1 MLQWAWTL
9 ASHAKRSWDRA
20 RLENRW
26 RNLRALGMHIGEG
39 VFLPASTWI
48 DIPHCYL
55 ISIGDWCA
63 FGDGCLILAHD
74 AQMDE
79 FIDAGKMAK
88 VVIHESS
95 HIGARTLILPGVEIG
110 PRTIVGAGSV
120 VWKSLPANTVCAGA
134 PARPVLSLEQY
145 LRGYRARLAARPK
158 FSYVDYNINSLTPE
172 KLAEIMAAV
181 ADGEAYMVGGHSE
194 ERKGRGGTPRTKP
207 EPKSS

>member
-1 MLQWAWTL
+1 MEACYQFLGPEYNIGLEIWSLIYMRGSEIKQMLQWAWTL
-9 ASHAKRSWDRA
+9 ASHVKKSWDRA

-79 FIDAGKMAK
+79 FLDAGKMAR
-88 VVIHESS
+88 VTIHESS
-95 HIGARTLILPGVEIG
+95 HIGRCRSSFQAWRSG
-110 PRTIVGAGSV
+110 
-120 VWKSLPANTVCAGA
+120 
-134 PARPVLSLEQY
+134 
-145 LRGYRARLAARPK
+145 RAQ
-158 FSYVDYNINSLTPE
+158 S
-172 KLAEIMAAV
+172 
-181 ADGEAYMVGGHSE
+181 
-194 ERKGRGGTPRTKP
+194 
-207 EPKSS
+207 